1 MPNPKLINDARLS
14 LGVYSSLFAATLVVV
29 GCGKVSQPDLSD
41 QDLRQRHHQC
51 RMTSVLTTDQAV
63 ECKKIRRLCSERQA
77 RGETVCA
84 ESQ

>member
-1 MPNPKLINDARLS
+1 MFTDNAWSN
-14 LGVYSSLFAATLVVV
+14 GVICSSLVAMVMFT
-29 GCGKVSQPDLSD
+29 GCSRQPEQSLSD

-51 RMTSVLTTDQAV
+51 RMTSVLNTDQAV

-77 RGETVCA
+77 RGETVCV